1 MANAGLTPFGQEAR
15 MSASVLFHFPFD
27 PGSRTARLA
36 LGEAR
41 VEFTETLVRPW
52 EIDCPVG
59 DLNPSGMPPVL
70 QTMQDGRALT
80 LCEPAAI
87 LGWLE
92 DRSTEPFLMPVDP
105 AERAETRRLIA
116 WFDRRFNDEV
126 NAVLLHERM
135 EKPLLRLG
143 PPEARALRAG
153 RDALK
158 AHLALLEGLLANHDA
173 LAGRRLSQAD
183 MVAAAHLSV
192 LDYFGEISWATYP
205 GLRTWY
211 MKLKSRPCFRP
222 LLTDRF
228 PGVAASGHYADL
240 DF

>member
-1 MANAGLTPFGQEAR
+1 
-15 MSASVLFHFPFD
+15 MSACVLYHFPFD
-27 PGSRTARLA
+27 PGSRAVRLA
-36 LGEAR
+36 LGEAKKP
-41 VEFTETLVRPW
+41 FTETLVRPW
-52 EIDCPVG
+52 EDGCPVAG
-59 DLNPSGMPPVL
+59 LNPSGMPPVL
-70 QTMQDGRALT
+70 QVTEDGGSLT

-92 DRSTEPFLMPVDP
+92 DGAHDPFLMPTDP
-105 AERAETRRLIA
+105 AERAETRRLVS
-116 WFDRRFNDEV
+116 WFDRRFTDEV

-158 AHLALLEGLLANHDA
+158 AHLAMLEDLLVNHDA

-192 LDYFGEISWATYP
+192 LDYFGEVAWAAYP

-228 PGVAASGHYADL
+228 AGVAASGHYADL

>member
-1 MANAGLTPFGQEAR
+1 
-15 MSASVLFHFPFD
+15 MSACVLYHFPFD

-36 LGEAR
+36 RGEAR
-41 VEFTETLVRPW
+41 VEFTETVVRPW
-52 EIDCPVG
+52 EDGCPVAT
-59 DLNPSGMPPVL
+59 LNPSGMPPVL
-70 QTMQDGRALT
+70 QVAVAGGALT

-92 DRSTEPFLMPVDP
+92 DRSTEPFLMPTDP
-105 AERAETRRLIA
+105 AERAETRRLTA
-116 WFDRRFNDEV
+116 WFERRFNDEV

-153 RDALK
+153 REALK
-158 AHLALLEGLLANHDA
+158 AHLTMLEGLLATRDA
-173 LAGRRLSQAD
+173 LTGRRITRAD

-192 LDYFGEISWATYP
+192 LDYFGEVAWGTYP
-205 GLRTWY
+205 ALKTWY

-222 LLTDRF
+222 LLADRF
-228 PGVAASGHYADL
+228 PGVQPAAWYHDL

>member
-1 MANAGLTPFGQEAR
+1 
-15 MSASVLFHFPFD
+15 MSACVLYHFAFD
-27 PGSRTARLA
+27 PGSRAVRLA

-41 VEFTETLVRPW
+41 IEFSETPVRPW
-52 EIDCPVG
+52 EDGCPVAT
-59 DLNPSGMPPVL
+59 LNPSGMPPVL
-70 QTMQDGRALT
+70 QVADGGQTLT

-92 DRSTEPFLMPVDP
+92 ERNTEPFLLPADA
-105 AERAETRRLIA
+105 AERAEVRRLLA
-116 WFDRRFNDEV
+116 WFDRRFTDEV

-153 RDALK
+153 REALK
-158 AHLALLEGLLANHDA
+158 THLAMMEGLLARRDA
-173 LAGRRLSQAD
+173 LAGRRISQAD
-183 MVAAAHLSV
+183 IVAAAHLSV
-192 LDYFGEISWATYP
+192 LDYFGEITWPTYP
-205 GLRTWY
+205 GLKTWY

-222 LLTDRF
+222 LLADRF
-228 PGVAASGHYADL
+228 PGVAPSACYADL

>member
-1 MANAGLTPFGQEAR
+1 
-15 MSASVLFHFPFD
+15 MSACVLYHFPFD
-27 PGSRTARLA
+27 PGSRAARLA

-41 VEFTETLVRPW
+41 IAFTETVVRPW
-52 EIDCPVG
+52 EEGCPIAT
-59 DLNPSGMPPVL
+59 LNPSGMPPVL
-70 QTMQDGRALT
+70 QVTEAGRSLT

-92 DRSTEPFLMPVDP
+92 DRTKDAFLMPADA
-105 AERAETRRLIA
+105 AERAETRRLIT

-153 RDALK
+153 REALK
-158 AHLALLEGLLANHDA
+158 AHLLMMETLLGVRDA

-183 MVAAAHLSV
+183 FIAAAHLSV
-192 LDYFGEISWATYP
+192 LDYFGEVPWAAWP
-205 GLRTWY
+205 GLKTWY

-222 LLTDRF
+222 LLADRF
-228 PGVAASGHYADL
+228 PGVQPAVWYHDL

>member
-1 MANAGLTPFGQEAR
+1 
-15 MSASVLFHFPFD
+15 MSAFVLYHFAFD
-27 PGSRTARLA
+27 PGSRAVRLA

-41 VEFTETLVRPW
+41 IDVSETPVRPW
-52 EIDCPVG
+52 EDGCPVAT
-59 DLNPSGMPPVL
+59 LNPSGMPPVL
-70 QTMQDGRALT
+70 QAADAAGRPLT

-92 DRSTEPFLMPVDP
+92 ERTKEPFLLPADA
-105 AERAETRRLIA
+105 AERAEVRRLLA
-116 WFDRRFNDEV
+116 WFDRRFTDEV

-153 RDALK
+153 REALK
-158 AHLALLEGLLANHDA
+158 SHLAMMEGLLAERDA
-173 LAGRRLSQAD
+173 LAGRRISQAD
-183 MVAAAHLSV
+183 IVAAAHLSV
-192 LDYFGEISWATYP
+192 LDYFGEVAWAAYP
-205 GLRTWY
+205 GLKTWY

-222 LLTDRF
+222 LLADRF
-228 PGVAASGHYADL
+228 PGVPPSGHYADL

>member
-1 MANAGLTPFGQEAR
+1 
-15 MSASVLFHFPFD
+15 MSACVLYHFPFD
-27 PGSRTARLA
+27 PASRAARLA

-41 VEFTETLVRPW
+41 IEFADTVVRPW
-52 EIDCPVG
+52 EDGCPVAS
-59 DLNPSGMPPVL
+59 LNPSGMPPVL
-70 QTMQDGRALT
+70 QITEAGRSLT
-80 LCEPAAI
+80 LCETAAI

-92 DRSTEPFLMPVDP
+92 DRSKEPFLMPVDP
-105 AERAETRRLIA
+105 AERAETRRLVG
-116 WFDRRFNDEV
+116 WFGRRFNDEV
-126 NAVLLHERM
+126 DAVLLHERM

-153 RDALK
+153 REALR
-158 AHLALLEGLLANHDA
+158 AHLAMLEGLLASRDA
-173 LAGRRLSQAD
+173 LTGRRITQAD

-192 LDYFGEISWATYP
+192 LDYFGEVAWAAYP
-205 GLRTWY
+205 ALKTWY

-228 PGVAASGHYADL
+228 PGVQPSAWYHDL

>member
-1 MANAGLTPFGQEAR
+1 
-15 MSASVLFHFPFD
+15 MSACVLYHFAFD

-41 VEFTETLVRPW
+41 VPFTETPVRPW
-52 EIDCPVG
+52 EEGCPVAT
-59 DLNPSGMPPVL
+59 LNPSGMPPVL
-70 QTMQDGRALT
+70 QIAEAGRSLT

-92 DRSTEPFLMPVDP
+92 DRSKDPVLMPTDP
-105 AERAETRRLIA
+105 IERAETRRLVA
-116 WFDRRFNDEV
+116 WFDRRFTDEV

-143 PPEARALRAG
+143 SPEARALRAG
-153 RDALK
+153 REALR
-158 AHLALLEGLLANHDA
+158 AHLAMMEGLLTTRDA
-173 LAGRRLSQAD
+173 LAGRRISQAD
-183 MVAAAHLSV
+183 IVAAAHLSV
-192 LDYFGEISWATYP
+192 LDYFGEVSWASYP
-205 GLRTWY
+205 SVKTWY
-211 MKLKSRPCFRP
+211 MKLKSRPSFRP

-228 PGVAASGHYADL
+228 PGVQASACYADL

>member
-1 MANAGLTPFGQEAR
+1 
-15 MSASVLFHFPFD
+15 MSACVLYHFAFD
-27 PGSRTARLA
+27 PGSRAVRLA

-41 VEFTETLVRPW
+41 MEFSETPVRPW
-52 EIDCPVG
+52 EEGCPVAS
-59 DLNPSGMPPVL
+59 LNPSGMPPVL
-70 QTMQDGRALT
+70 QIADAGGHSLT

-92 DRSTEPFLMPVDP
+92 ERTTEPFLLPADA
-105 AERAETRRLIA
+105 AERAEVRRLLA
-116 WFDRRFNDEV
+116 WFDRRFTDEV

-153 RDALK
+153 REALK
-158 AHLALLEGLLANHDA
+158 SHLAMMEGLLAQRDA
-173 LAGRRLSQAD
+173 LAGRRISQAD
-183 MVAAAHLSV
+183 IVAAAHLSV
-192 LDYFGEISWATYP
+192 LDYFGEVSWAAYP
-205 GLRTWY
+205 GLKTWY

-222 LLTDRF
+222 LLADRF
-228 PGVAASGHYADL
+228 AGVAPSTCYADL

>member
-1 MANAGLTPFGQEAR
+1 
-15 MSASVLFHFPFD
+15 MSACVLYHFAFD

-41 VEFTETLVRPW
+41 VEFAETVVRPW
-52 EIDCPVG
+52 EDGCPVAA
-59 DLNPSGMPPVL
+59 LNPSGMPPVL
-70 QTMQDGRALT
+70 QVTEAGRALT

-92 DRSTEPFLMPVDP
+92 DRSKEPFLMPVDP
-105 AERAETRRLIA
+105 AERAETRRLTA

-153 RDALK
+153 REALK
-158 AHLALLEGLLANHDA
+158 AHLTMLEGLLATRDA
-173 LAGRRLSQAD
+173 LAGRRISRAD

-192 LDYFGEISWATYP
+192 LDYFGEVGWAAYP
-205 GLRTWY
+205 GLKTWY

-222 LLTDRF
+222 LLGDRF
-228 PGVAASGHYADL
+228 PGVQPSAWYHDL

>member
-1 MANAGLTPFGQEAR
+1 
-15 MSASVLFHFPFD
+15 MSACVLYHFPFD

-41 VEFTETLVRPW
+41 VEFTETVVRPW
-52 EIDCPVG
+52 EDGCPVAT
-59 DLNPSGMPPVL
+59 LNPSGMPPVL
-70 QTMQDGRALT
+70 QVTEAGRALT

-92 DRSTEPFLMPVDP
+92 DRSKEPFLMPADA
-105 AERAETRRLIA
+105 AERAETRRLTA
-116 WFDRRFNDEV
+116 WFERRFNDEV

-153 RDALK
+153 REALK
-158 AHLALLEGLLANHDA
+158 AHLTMLEGLLATRDA
-173 LAGRRLSQAD
+173 LAGRRITRAD

-192 LDYFGEISWATYP
+192 LDYFGEVAWGAYP
-205 GLRTWY
+205 GLKTWY

-222 LLTDRF
+222 LLADRF
-228 PGVAASGHYADL
+228 PGVQPAAWYHDL

>member
-1 MANAGLTPFGQEAR
+1 
-15 MSASVLFHFPFD
+15 MSACVLYHFAFD

-41 VEFTETLVRPW
+41 LDFTETPVRPW
-52 EIDCPVG
+52 EDGCPVAT
-59 DLNPSGMPPVL
+59 LNPSGMPPVL
-70 QTMQDGRALT
+70 QIAEAGRSLT

-92 DRSTEPFLMPVDP
+92 DRSKDPVLMPTDP
-105 AERAETRRLIA
+105 IERAETRRLVA
-116 WFDRRFNDEV
+116 WFDRRFTDEV

-143 PPEARALRAG
+143 SPEARALRAG
-153 RDALK
+153 REALR
-158 AHLALLEGLLANHDA
+158 AHLAMMEGLLTTRDA
-173 LAGRRLSQAD
+173 LAGRRISQAD
-183 MVAAAHLSV
+183 IVAAAHLSV
-192 LDYFGEISWATYP
+192 LDYFGEVSWASYP
-205 GLRTWY
+205 SVKTWY
-211 MKLKSRPCFRP
+211 MKLKSRPSFRP

-228 PGVAASGHYADL
+228 PGVQASACYADL